1 MVNQIAIIIPTYNEE
16 KNIER
21 LIKKI
26 RYHISN
32 VLIVVVDDSNNDKI
46 LNIVKK
52 KKLNIIY
59 FNRGKKLGRG
69 SAVIF
74 GLKIILN
81 KKKIKA
87 FIEMDADFSHDPVEL
102 KRNIKYFFEGSLDL
116 LIGSRYLKESK
127 IINWSLSR
135 RIFSYLANF
144 SARNLLQIPIQ
155 DFTNGYRIYS
165 RRSVKRIV
173 KNCGKIGDGFI
184 ILSEILVELYL
195 NNYKIDEIHSKFV
208 NRTRGES
215 SVNFKLILE
224 AFFGLVKIYFKKR
237 KLKNLAYR

>member
-74 GLKIILN
+74 GLKKILN

>member
-1 MVNQIAIIIPTYNEE
+1 
-16 KNIER
+16 
-21 LIKKI
+21 
-26 RYHISN
+26 
-32 VLIVVVDDSNNDKI
+32 
-46 LNIVKK
+46 
-52 KKLNIIY
+52 
-59 FNRGKKLGRG
+59 
-69 SAVIF
+69 
-74 GLKIILN
+74 
-81 KKKIKA
+81 
-87 FIEMDADFSHDPVEL
+87 MDADFSHDPVEL

-155 DFTNGYRIYS
+155 DFTTGYRIYS

>member
-52 KKLNIIY
+52 KKLNILY

-74 GLKIILN
+74 GLKKILN